1 MRRAAKWI
9 GGLVGG
15 LVALP
20 VLLLLFAN
28 TPPGRAAIAWLTPQV
43 TGDSVRLDGLSGR
56 FPDALRAARVE
67 LRDARG
73 AYATVDDLVLDWS
86 PLRLLQRRI
95 VIDRL
100 DAARVALLRLPV
112 ASSGGRVEPPDE
124 ATGSRRSAT
133 RAAFRRSITMR
144 RCSNRSGDQSSTR
157 SSTVA

>member
-28 TPPGRAAIAWLTPQV
+28 TPPGRAAIAWLTPRV

-56 FPDALRAARVE
+56 FPDALRAA
-67 LRDARG
+67 
-73 AYATVDDLVLDWS
+73 S
-86 PLRLLQRRI
+86 
-95 VIDRL
+95 
-100 DAARVALLRLPV
+100 
-112 ASSGGRVEPPDE
+112 
-124 ATGSRRSAT
+124 
-133 RAAFRRSITMR
+133 RRSITMR